1 MLEKAFIFA
10 GRCSIIVSGS
20 IGIRKWGKARVS
32 TLWDTIQNMVWNVLH
47 RPGLSDVVDI
57 FIVAAIIYK
66 LLMMTRQT
74 RGSAVLK
81 GLVWLLIIV
90 GISDALGLTAL
101 NWLLMTVVSN
111 GAVVL
116 VILFQPELRKALET
130 MGRGTL
136 IDTKKH
142 RDDSDA
148 QERIISEII
157 QCLTNLSRRRVGAL
171 IVFERKTGLQ
181 DVIETG
187 ITIDAEISSALL
199 ENIFEPNTPLH
210 DGAVV
215 VRGSRV
221 QAGACILTLT
231 EGRGISHELGTRH
244 RAAIGVSETTDAI
257 VLIVSEETGII
268 SMAKGGRL
276 TRHLDAKSL
285 REVLGGMY
293 EQNHG
298 RLLEGLLHRSR
309 KEGAQ

>member
-1 MLEKAFIFA
+1 M
-10 GRCSIIVSGS
+10 
-20 IGIRKWGKARVS
+20 
-32 TLWDTIQNMVWNVLH
+32 
-47 RPGLSDVVDI
+47 
-57 FIVAAIIYK
+57 
-66 LLMMTRQT
+66 
-74 RGSAVLK
+74 
-81 GLVWLLIIV
+81 
-90 GISDALGLTAL
+90 
-101 NWLLMTVVSN
+101 
-111 GAVVL
+111 VL

-136 IDTKKH
+136 LDTKKR

-148 QERIISEII
+148 QEKIVSEII

-187 ITIDAEISSALL
+187 IPIDAQISAALL

-215 VRGSRV
+215 VRGERV

-244 RAAIGVSETTDAI
+244 RAAIGVSENTDAV

-285 REVLGGMY
+285 KEILGGLY
-293 EQNHG
+293 EQNSHV
-298 RLLEGLLHRSR
+298 RLLEGLLNRTR
-309 KEGAQ
+309 KEEEK